1 MSSNYNQIGNKK
13 LEKLATENTAF
24 KNCQPDMS
32 DVNFEIGKS
41 SYTVKIFAA
50 IAAFALVY
58 GIRMLTRRYVGNPD
72 MTFSIGDIIFW
83 CFIGLIVIL
92 VAASAIRGNNK
103 PTISVLGKTL
113 FYNRDCWSSDEISR
127 VKCTKWFER
136 VEVYSGGKKVLSF
149 PWEMDNSELFIA
161 WVKKCRIV
169 FEDNRMNLGL

>member
-1 MSSNYNQIGNKK
+1 MNSNYNQIGNKK

-92 VAASAIRGNNK
+92 VAASAIR
-103 PTISVLGKTL
+103 
-113 FYNRDCWSSDEISR
+113 F
-127 VKCTKWFER
+127 
-136 VEVYSGGKKVLSF
+136 
-149 PWEMDNSELFIA
+149 
-161 WVKKCRIV
+161 WVKPCSIIEIV
-169 FEDNRMNLGL
+169 GQATRSPVLNARNGLNGSRCIRAARKSYLFRGKWITPSFLSLGSRSAG